1 MKERPIIFSGDE
13 VRAILDGRKTMA
25 RRVVKTNNHSANLDT
40 YFMDGEPSVLGMQF
54 TDGTNVKCPYG
65 KVGDRLWVRETWGLR
80 PYAVEAIGRK
90 ITNPLSQ
97 FLWEGSDFS
106 RPIATKEF
114 IDNHILTWGVEWEWK
129 AAYAGDFSSVHWRPS
144 TRMPRWASRLTLEI
158 TGVRVERLQDI
169 SEEDARAEGFQ
180 PIIFD
185 EFDIAEIMFNDP
197 DCQAAEVLEI
207 LGPGQIPAKADF
219 SLLWDRINGKR
230 PKLPANKESKRYQRV
245 KRWLGKHP
253 DVSWASNPWV
263 WVISFKVLCN

>member
-1 MKERPIIFSGDE
+1 MSSPLREIMKERPILFRGE
-13 VRAILDGRKTMA
+13 MVRAILDGRKTMT

-54 TDGTNVKCPYG
+54 TDGTKVKCPYG

-169 SEEDARAEGFQ
+169 SDADALSEGVERLINEDGFIDYHPQ
-180 PIIFD
+180 WGKVIKAMD
-185 EFDIAEIMFNDP
+185 
-197 DCQAAEVLEI
+197 AASS
-207 LGPGQIPAKADF
+207 F
-219 SLLWDRINGKR
+219 RSLWDSINAAHG
-230 PKLPANKESKRYQRV
+230 
-245 KRWLGKHP
+245 LGW
-253 DVSWASNPWV
+253 DTNPWV
-263 WVISFKVLCN
+263 WVITFNMVVP